1 MKHCHLLQSATKA
14 LAAAAPLVQPALSTP
29 PVRIGFTAT
38 SKSLLMRALVAAL
51 MVGAVA
57 APRAQQVA
65 APPAATVDVTILA
78 INDFHGNLRPPA
90 GGIVIAD
97 PARGVKR
104 VAAGG
109 AEHLATLVK
118 NLRASRRN
126 TIFVAAGDLLGASPL
141 LSALFRDEPTVESL
155 SLMGLDVSAVGNHEF
170 DKGKAELM
178 RMQNGGCHPLDGC
191 RGPHPFT
198 GATFRYL
205 SASTVDRSTG
215 ETLFPA
221 YLVKDFDGVPV
232 AFIGLTLK
240 ATPTMVTPSGVAGL
254 EFRDEVDTVNA
265 LVPQLEARGVEAIVV
280 LIHEG
285 GIPFGDYNE
294 CPGIAGPIVDIVKR
308 FDPVV
313 KVVVSGH
320 THRAYNCRIDGRL
333 VTSADKYGTVLTR
346 IDVTLDRST
355 HRIVTAQA
363 DNIVVRSEEIAK
375 DAEQTGLIAAY
386 DGLAK
391 PLADRKVG
399 SVTAILTQQPSPA
412 GETVLGDVIADA
424 QLAATRAP
432 ETGGGGG
439 AVIAFTNPGGVRTEI
454 GRGGDVTFGEL
465 FACQPFSN
473 SLVTLMLRGAQ
484 IKALLEQQW
493 QPTALRILHVSRGF
507 AYTWHANRP
516 SGEHVPFE
524 EITLDGKP
532 LDPAAPYRVTVNSFL
547 ADGGDSFSVFK
558 DGTDRRIGD
567 FDVNAL
573 DRYFAAHSP
582 LSPGPLDRIRR
593 VD

>member
-1 MKHCHLLQSATKA
+1 MKHHHSLQR
-14 LAAAAPLVQPALSTP
+14 AAAAL
-29 PVRIGFTAT
+29 
-38 SKSLLMRALVAAL
+38 ALVAAL
-51 MVGAVA
+51 KSRFLQALAAALLSCAVHAAQAQQAVA
-57 APRAQQVA
+57 PAEAPVDL
-65 APPAATVDVTILA
+65 TVLA
-78 INDFHGNLRPPA
+78 INDFHGNLKPSD

-97 PARGVKR
+97 PAGGARR

-126 TIFVAAGDLLGASPL
+126 TIFVAAGDLIGASPL
-141 LSALFRDEPTVESL
+141 LSALFHDEPTVESL

-170 DKGKAELM
+170 DKGKAELL
-178 RMQNGGCHPLDGC
+178 RMQNGGCHPMDGC
-191 RGPHPFT
+191 RGPHLFT

-221 YLVKDFDGVPV
+221 YLVREFDGVPV

-254 EFRDEVDTVNA
+254 EFRDEADTVNA
-265 LVPQLEARGVEAIVV
+265 LVPQLEARGVQAIVV

-308 FDPVV
+308 LDKAVA
-313 KVVVSGH
+313 VVVSGH
-320 THRAYNCRIDGRL
+320 THRAYNCRIDGHL

-346 IDVTLDRST
+346 IDVTLDRAT

-363 DNIVVRSEEIAK
+363 DNIIVRTAELAK
-375 DAEQTGLIAAY
+375 DAAQTALIAAY
-386 DGLAK
+386 DDRAK

-399 SVTAILTQQPSPA
+399 SVTATLTEQPSLA
-412 GETVLGDVIADA
+412 GETELGDIIADA
-424 QLAATRAP
+424 QLAATSSP
-432 ETGGGGG
+432 EVGG
-439 AVIAFTNPGGVRTEI
+439 AVIAFTNPGGVRTEL
-454 GRGGDVTFGEL
+454 GRSGGSDVTFGQL

-473 SLVTLMLRGAQ
+473 SLVTLTLRGAQ

-493 QPTALRILHVSRGF
+493 QQNGVRILHGSHGF
-507 AYTWHANRP
+507 TYTWHASRLG
-516 SGEHVPFE
+516 GERVPFE

-532 LDPAAPYRVTVNSFL
+532 LDAAASYRITVNSFL
-547 ADGGDSFSVFK
+547 ADGGDGFTVLK

-573 DRYFAAHSP
+573 DRYFAAQSP